1 MEMLYG
7 IVTVFRD
14 MRFLIDGCFHLSA
27 PKEEHKLKLSM
38 EYVWKAAFLTM
49 GHLYGRYPRLL
60 VGVHSVLSGA
70 PQAAGSRG
78 FLSPLAASP
87 DRPSGIAAPSF
98 LRELLHRLCVDPLT
112 LGPCGPQVLAARSAY
127 YALGAQ
133 IKNYSE
139 AGLLP
144 AQFNQ
149 TTHMM
154 FTSRLA
160 RGRHC
165 HFD

>member
-1 MEMLYG
+1 MTVDPLTLAPCGPQVPDDILRHGHLVHCMEMLYG

-87 DRPSGIAAPSF
+87 TVLRASLHQVSLGNCYIDSAWTPSHS
-98 LRELLHRLCVDPLT
+98 DPAD
-112 LGPCGPQVLAARSAY
+112 PRC
-127 YALGAQ
+127 
-133 IKNYSE
+133 
-139 AGLLP
+139 
-144 AQFNQ
+144 
-149 TTHMM
+149 
-154 FTSRLA
+154 
-160 RGRHC
+160 
-165 HFD
+165 